1 MGLGF
6 CGFFL
11 KSLDRITIHLLTFMV
26 KVINTCAFVSLRS
39 IQLSQNIILDKIL
52 PEPK

>member
-6 CGFFL
+6 CGFFF

-26 KVINTCAFVSLRS
+26 KVINICAFVSLRS
-39 IQLSQNIILDKIL
+39 IQLSENVILDNIL
-52 PEPK
+52 AEPI